1 MNMNPKAL
9 LAFATLPVTIAI
21 SDPDSLSPVD
31 SATQIANRQIV
42 CIEEWRPVCGSDR
55 KIYSNACEAEA
66 AGLRVLYD
74 IKPPNDN
81 LVAGSDCDVEQPSE
95 EEDVLCMTDWTP
107 VCGADGKVYSNACE
121 AGVAGFDVLYEIES
135 PDDGLTSGADCD
147 KEAPSESIA
156 IACTGDWTPVCGVNG
171 KVYGNACEAGVD
183 GQDVA
188 FEIKPPND
196 NLLPGVACEA
206 EERIDPI
213 VCPTEWK
220 PVCGSDG
227 QVYSN
232 ACFVEVEA
240 GGVDVLYEIESPDE
254 GLATGDDCDESPD
267 PDFYDE
273 EIGIDSSGI
282 MATGT
287 YVAALGLMAF
297 GAIA

>member
-74 IKPPNDN
+74 IKPPNDS

-95 EEDVLCMTDWTP
+95 EEEILCMTDWTP

-135 PDDGLTSGADCD
+135 PDEGLTSGADCD

-156 IACTGDWTPVCGVNG
+156 IACTDDWRPVCGSDR
-171 KVYGNACEAGVD
+171 KIYSNACEAEAAGLRVLYD
-183 GQDVA
+183 
-188 FEIKPPND
+188 IKPPND
-196 NLLPGVACEA
+196 NLVAGSDCDVEQPS
-206 EERIDPI
+206 EEEDILCMTDW
-213 VCPTEWK
+213 T
-220 PVCGSDG
+220 PVCGADG
-227 QVYSN
+227 KVYSN
-232 ACFVEVEA
+232 ACE
-240 GGVDVLYEIESPDE
+240 
-254 GLATGDDCDESPD
+254 
-267 PDFYDE
+267 
-273 EIGIDSSGI
+273 
-282 MATGT
+282 
-287 YVAALGLMAF
+287 
-297 GAIA
+297 